1 MNEVVT
7 RPARK
12 SGSSTTACR
21 NGMFVD
27 TPRIRNSA
35 SARRARATA
44 VREVAAPA
52 SQLDQHRIEMRADLG
67 AQVRAAVQ
75 PDARA
80 ARESVGGDAAGVG
93 AEAVGRVLGGDPAL
107 QRSAAR

>member
-1 MNEVVT
+1 MNDVVT

-12 SGSSTTACR
+12 SGSLTTAIR

-44 VREVAAPA
+44 VGEIASAAGE
-52 SQLDQHRIEMRADLG
+52 LDQHRVEVRADLG
-67 AQVRAAVQ
+67 AQIACRRRAGC
-75 PDARA
+75 PRRRA
-80 ARESVGGDAAGVG
+80 MR
-93 AEAVGRVLGGDPAL
+93 
-107 QRSAAR
+107 